1 MNIFSEDFK
10 SLEQNV
16 RRLIRKNKNA
26 EDALVETRKSIVE
39 LKEISFQQEQ
49 EIEKLVEKNKILR
62 IAGGNKD
69 GDSREIKLKINE
81 IVREVDK
88 CIAQLN
94 Q

>member
-1 MNIFSEDFK
+1 MSNFSDDFK

-16 RRLIRKNKNA
+16 RQLIRKNRNSEEA
-26 EDALVETRKSIVE
+26 
-39 LKEISFQQEQ
+39 LKEAKEAFGELQRKAIQQEK
-49 EIEKLVEKNKILR
+49 EIEKLIEKNKILR
-62 IAGGNKD
+62 IAGGTNE
-69 GDSREIKLKINE
+69 GSSREIKLKINE

>member
-49 EIEKLVEKNKILR
+49 KIEKLVEKNKILR

>member
-1 MNIFSEDFK
+1 M
-10 SLEQNV
+10 
-16 RRLIRKNKNA
+16 
-26 EDALVETRKSIVE
+26 LVETRKSIVE

-62 IAGGNKD
+62 IAGASKG

>member
-1 MNIFSEDFK
+1 MGNFSQDF
-10 SLEQNV
+10 SVLEQNV
-16 RRLIRKNKNA
+16 HELISRMKNKDA
-26 EDALVETRKSIVE
+26 EINRLKME
-39 LKEISFQQEQ
+39 LDKLKGTSTTQEE
-49 EIEKLVEKNKILR
+49 EIEKLMEKNKILR
-62 IAGGNKD
+62 IAGGAKD

>member
-1 MNIFSEDFK
+1 MSEISK
-10 SLEQNV
+10 SFNQLEGNLKALISRKSVLEQELEKIKVENKEFAEE
-16 RRLIRKNKNA
+16 LISYKR
-26 EDALVETRKSIVE
+26 
-39 LKEISFQQEQ
+39 
-49 EIEKLVEKNKILR
+49 EIEDLKEKNKILR
-62 IAGGNKD
+62 IAGGTND

>member
-1 MNIFSEDFK
+1 MNTFSEDFK

-16 RRLIRKNKNA
+16 RQLIRKNKDA
-26 EDALVETRKSIVE
+26 EDALVETRKSLVE
-39 LKEISFQQEQ
+39 LKKISFQQVQ

>member
-1 MNIFSEDFK
+1 MGSFSEDFI

-16 RRLIRKNKNA
+16 RRLIQKNKVA
-26 EDALVETRKSIVE
+26 EETLVETRKQLEE
-39 LKEISFQQEQ
+39 LKEKSMRQEK

-62 IAGGNKD
+62 IAGGSNE
-69 GDSREIKLKINE
+69 GGSREIKLKINE

>member
-1 MNIFSEDFK
+1 MSSFSEDFL

-16 RRLIRKNKNA
+16 RQLIQKNKKSDSTL
-26 EDALVETRKSIVE
+26 EETRKALDE
-39 LKEISFQQEQ
+39 LKEKSVQQEM

-62 IAGGNKD
+62 IAGGSNE
-69 GDSREIKLKINE
+69 GGSREIKLKINE

>member
-26 EDALVETRKSIVE
+26 EDALVETRKSIVD

-49 EIEKLVEKNKILR
+49 KIEKLVEKNKILR